1 MRILS
6 SNFFALLLVGVF
18 AVLAL
23 SLFLMA
29 LDAETEIWAHLSS
42 TVLLVYLP
50 NSLLLLVGVG
60 AGTLMLGVV
69 SGFLKHSSNFQE
81 GVGWSGC

>member
-18 AVLAL
+18 AVPAL

-29 LDAETEIWAHLSS
+29 LDAETEICAHLSS
-42 TVLLVYLP
+42 TVLPVYLR

-60 AGTLMLGVV
+60 AGL
-69 SGFLKHSSNFQE
+69 
-81 GVGWSGC
+81 